1 MSARTIFGKQWKP
14 YPPPVASHKGREKV
28 TEKKKIVINKT
39 VVINSD
45 ASIGYLEPFKGKTL
59 VGIRLY
65 DTGTAAMPEKEAY
78 VLEFSD
84 DEPAQEQL
92 LTIEE
97 QRDFFDACKRWAIDG
112 KDSVFYEPC
121 KNTIRRVFTPDVD
134 GGE

>member
-1 MSARTIFGKQWKP
+1 VKQKMQ
-14 YPPPVASHKGREKV
+14 
-28 TEKKKIVINKT
+28 INKT

-84 DEPAQEQL
+84 EPAQEQL

-97 QRDFFDACKRWAIDG
+97 QRMFFNVVKEMKTGGPIESSEEAVNMVAKRIFENAI
-112 KDSVFYEPC
+112 KEL
-121 KNTIRRVFTPDVD
+121 NA
-134 GGE
+134 